1 MLHVHL
7 YLNGFCLMLLFSA
20 LYSSIFFLPHI
31 RCEPDL
37 TFVVCLFFD
46 GAERQ
51 RNKQTGKPHA
61 TPCCLGEMAVP
72 DRVVATRLGSLH
84 HRHPLIV
91 VAEEGEVQVRAA
103 AVGLGTDGQLAQ
115 QPPHSLR
122 VSAVLGVDDSVFESG
137 GGTQSGSVPFQ
148 HPPQSR
154 PSPGVCAIHIAV

>member
-1 MLHVHL
+1 M
-7 YLNGFCLMLLFSA
+7 SA
-20 LYSSIFFLPHI
+20 ACSSILERFLSHAALFRFIFYFFPSTYSL
-31 RCEPDL
+31 RAR
-37 TFVVCLFFD
+37 FVVCLFFD
-46 GAERQ
+46 AAERQ
-51 RNKQTGKPHA
+51 RNKRAGKPHA

-148 HPPQSR
+148 RPPQSR

>member
-20 LYSSIFFLPHI
+20 LYSIFVPPHI

-37 TFVVCLFFD
+37 LSVCFLTAQKD
-46 GAERQ
+46 KE
-51 RNKQTGKPHA
+51 RNKQAGKPHA

-91 VAEEGEVQVRAA
+91 IAEEGEVQVRAA

-148 HPPQSR
+148 RPPQSR